1 MTDDQSPP
9 EFSKQADDASFD
21 DATFDDA
28 TAAARYDAEP
38 FTEVTAALA
47 DLSFLHPDRAPEPP
61 ETMPAPVWDR
71 LSAALDAEAAA
82 RAVDAHENVLAFPA
96 AAAASSGS
104 AAAVASPEPRSR
116 ALRWAGGLVAA
127 SVAVVAVGVGVTVV
141 RDKGSGGAVVAGD
154 APVIVTASA
163 VGKSV
168 APQELTAAAAEAA
181 PAAPS
186 AFSAPQSDAVTE
198 PSSSPSVGVVPAE
211 PTSAAPQLRSGDTLV
226 QPVAAKMVMATGTNY
241 VPENL
246 QAQVIDLLDTVGADT
261 PEQAAAL
268 PVDPPEAWPVGTG
281 GFTTSMATLRDCI
294 TALTQS
300 AKMQALVVDHSTYS
314 GADAGVVV
322 APAVYRRDPA
332 TPSPTASIDTDMGRL
347 DVWVVNPDC
356 STVDRKVLQYLLDQ
370 WRG

>member
-9 EFSKQADDASFD
+9 EFSSDTFSSDESSFD
-21 DATFDDA
+21 DAS
-28 TAAARYDAEP
+28 AAERFDAEP
-38 FTEVTAALA
+38 FDDVTAALA
-47 DLSFLHPDRAPEPP
+47 DLPFLRPDQAPAAPE
-61 ETMPAPVWDR
+61 EMPAPVWDR
-71 LSAALDAEAAA
+71 LAAALDAEAAA
-82 RAVDAHENVLAFPA
+82 RAVDAHENVLAFPTA
-96 AAAASSGS
+96 AAAA
-104 AAAVASPEPRSR
+104 APVADAPPRSR

-127 SVAVVAVGVGVTVV
+127 SVAVVAVGVGVTVL
-141 RDKGSGGAVVAGD
+141 RGGGSGGAVVAND
-154 APVIVTASA
+154 APTIVTASA

-168 APQELTAAAAEAA
+168 APQELTAGVAEAA
-181 PAAPS
+181 PGAASP
-186 AFSAPQSDAVTE
+186 FSAPQADAASE
-198 PSSSPSVGVVPAE
+198 PPTSPSVAAAPADAS
-211 PTSAAPQLRSGDTLV
+211 PSAPQLRSGDTTV
-226 QPVAAKMVMATGTNY
+226 VEPVAAKMVMATGTNY

-261 PEQAAAL
+261 PAEAAAL
-268 PVDPPEAWPVGTG
+268 PVEPPDAWPVGTG

-332 TPSPTASIDTDMGRL
+332 TPSPTASVDTDMGRL

-370 WRG
+370 WRP